1 MKVHLR
7 ATTVRALA
15 GIITGDGERTP
26 YRTGRQI
33 DEFFGRFGKLPSWP
47 GGSYSRFTHT
57 ESVLKGLQ
65 DTETLAR
72 ILVEAVHPAEFVNS
86 PYRGDDAVKFLNEHL
101 AHDELEL
108 VRDGRAWRLAA
119 GRASSIAVGISGEPA
134 DPLTHEF
141 IREQLAKCER
151 KLGVGDND
159 GAITNARALLE
170 AVLREVEH
178 RVSGV
183 PGDSKGD
190 LVKQF
195 KGVQKHLHLQPERED
210 LHESLRQM
218 LVGLVSIVN
227 GIAAARNAMS
237 DAHARTYKPAPH
249 HARLVVNAA
258 NTLTDFLLA
267 SYEAQR
273 DRGLIKPG
281 GPS

>member
-1 MKVHLR
+1 
-7 ATTVRALA
+7 LA
-15 GIITGDGERTP
+15 EIITGDGERTP

-33 DEFFGRFGKLPSWP
+33 DEFLGRFGNLPSWP

-86 PYRGDDAVKFLNEHL
+86 PYACEDAVTFLNEHL
-101 AHDELEL
+101 VHDKLEL
-108 VRDGRAWRLAA
+108 VRDGRAWRISAE
-119 GRASSIAVGISGEPA
+119 RESSIAVAISGEPA
-134 DPLTHEF
+134 DPLTHDF

-151 KLGVGDND
+151 KLVAADND

-178 RVSGV
+178 RVSGA
-183 PGDSKGD
+183 PGDTKGD
-190 LVKQF
+190 LVKQY
-195 KGVQKHLHLQPERED
+195 KSVQKLLRLQPDRED

-218 LVGLVSIVN
+218 LIGLVSIVN

-258 NTLTDFLLA
+258 NTITDFLLA

-281 GPS
+281 GTS